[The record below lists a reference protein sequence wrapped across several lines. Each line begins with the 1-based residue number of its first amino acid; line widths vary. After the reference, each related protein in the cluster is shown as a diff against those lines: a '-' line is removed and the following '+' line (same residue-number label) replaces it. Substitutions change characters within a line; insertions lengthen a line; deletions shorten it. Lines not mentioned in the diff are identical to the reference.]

1 MQGAKAALHKITMFG
16 DKRIKLKPDE
26 LAALLMKHFVESP
39 INKIPEQMQAPAEV
53 IAAFDAKTRLYQF
66 ATVLMAVMNEEQS
79 DRHFCP
85 VRTELERLFLPP
97 TFQQGGNMLDELRS
111 AMMDL
116 SNLMTPREKPHHL
129 SWARDWFASTGLDES
144 NPETLSYF
152 SIRWLDYFATIC
164 KAIKTF
170 KPRQ

>member
-1 MQGAKAALHKITMFG
+1 M
-16 DKRIKLKPDE
+16 KLKPE
-26 LAALLMKHFVESP
+26 VLAFSLMKNFVENP
-39 INKIPEQMQAPAEV
+39 INKIPEEMQAPAEV
-53 IAAFDAKTRLYQF
+53 VAAFNAKTRLYQF
-66 ATVLMAVMNEEQS
+66 ATVLMAVMNEEQNDQNFS
-79 DRHFCP
+79 P

-97 TFQQGGNMLDELRS
+97 TFKQGANMLDELRS

-129 SWARDWFASTGLDES
+129 SWARDWFASTGLDEN
-144 NPETLSYF
+144 NPEILHYF
-152 SIRWLDYFATIC
+152 SVRWLDFFATIT

>member
-1 MQGAKAALHKITMFG
+1 MFW
-16 DKRIKLKPDE
+16 DKKIKLTPE
-26 LAALLMKHFVESP
+26 QLASSLMKHFVENP
-39 INKIPEQMQAPAEV
+39 INKIPAEMQAPAEV
-53 IAAFDAKTRLYQF
+53 VAAFDAKTRLYQF
-66 ATVLMAVMNEEQS
+66 AMVLMAVMNEEQT
-79 DRHFCP
+79 DRHFSP

-97 TFQQGGNMLDELRS
+97 TFQQGANMLDELRS

-116 SNLMTPREKPHHL
+116 SNLMTPREKPHYF

-144 NPETLSYF
+144 NPETLAYF